1 MSDLGRVAVR
11 FDADPSGLVSGA
23 ATAAA
28 ALRRLDA
35 TAATTSRTV
44 GTIAVFQGL
53 QVAAGVFT
61 SIGQAAAG
69 IGRSLRSMAEEQSRV
84 VEGQLAM
91 SQRVGMTFRELSGL
105 GYAAQLA
112 NVSLDTV
119 VASSNRLDVALSK
132 LQAGSKQATATFGR
146 LGLASQDF
154 AGKSSAERFQ
164 LIAARIAALP
174 TSMER
179 SASAMA
185 VFGRGGAALL
195 PLFSQGAGYIAE
207 MTKEAE
213 LLGLTLNNSQAQA
226 VDDMRDAFER
236 ASLAVGGV
244 VRQVVAVLSPAIKGV
259 VDQFTQFIINA
270 EGAKIGAQIG
280 AGILD
285 GARALA
291 DYADSFVGD
300 VGKVWDRAEEIRG
313 QWAETWDLAER
324 VGGVFKM
331 ASSALN
337 IVVGSL
343 LHAAGELYL
352 RAGYLIEGIK
362 LAGKVLSGTSVATA
376 YEEMQANLAPVEA
389 FNKSLKAQVDSNIEA
404 FKQGF
409 NQTFGDTKSVEKVA
423 GPFRTA
429 LEKGIR
435 QAAENQ
441 RTLDIKADQGRAA
454 KDEAAAKRMAD
465 AMADQLEARMK
476 QVKGIDSRSQ
486 EGLDAFFRW
495 QRGDDGNSIQR
506 QQLQTL
512 ERIAVAVEEPDDAVA
527 VDMGA

>member
-1 MSDLGRVAVR
+1 
-11 FDADPSGLVSGA
+11 
-23 ATAAA
+23 
-28 ALRRLDA
+28 
-35 TAATTSRTV
+35 
-44 GTIAVFQGL
+44 
-53 QVAAGVFT
+53 
-61 SIGQAAAG
+61 
-69 IGRSLRSMAEEQSRV
+69 
-84 VEGQLAM
+84 
-91 SQRVGMTFRELSGL
+91 
-105 GYAAQLA
+105 
-112 NVSLDTV
+112 
-119 VASSNRLDVALSK
+119 
-132 LQAGSKQATATFGR
+132 
-146 LGLASQDF
+146 
-154 AGKSSAERFQ
+154 
-164 LIAARIAALP
+164 
-174 TSMER
+174 
-179 SASAMA
+179 
-185 VFGRGGAALL
+185 
-195 PLFSQGAGYIAE
+195 
-207 MTKEAE
+207 
-213 LLGLTLNNSQAQA
+213 
-226 VDDMRDAFER
+226 
-236 ASLAVGGV
+236 
-244 VRQVVAVLSPAIKGV
+244 
-259 VDQFTQFIINA
+259 
-270 EGAKIGAQIG
+270 
-280 AGILD
+280 
-285 GARALA
+285 
-291 DYADSFVGD
+291 VGD
-300 VGKVWDRAEEIRG
+300 VGKVWDWAEEIRG
-313 QWAETWDLAER
+313 QWAQTWDLAER

-409 NQTFGDTKSVEKVA
+409 NQTFGDAKSVEKVA

-465 AMADQLEARMK
+465 AMAEQLEARLK

-495 QRGDDGNSIQR
+495 QRGDDGNSIER
-506 QQLQTL
+506 QQLETL

-527 VDMGA
+527 VSMEGA

>member
-1 MSDLGRVAVR
+1 MADLGRVAVR
-11 FDADPSGLVSGA
+11 FDADPSGLLAGVNAAAASLKRLE
-23 ATAAA
+23 ATAAS
-28 ALRRLDA
+28 
-35 TAATTSRTV
+35 TSRSTASIV
-44 GTIAVFQGL
+44 ALQGL
-53 QVAAGVFT
+53 QVAASVFGA
-61 SIGQAAAG
+61 IGSAAAG
-69 IGRSLRSMAEEQSRV
+69 IGRSLRSMADEQSRV

-91 SQRVGMTFRELSGL
+91 SQRVGMTFKELSGL

-112 NVSLDTV
+112 NVSIDTV

-132 LQAGSKQATATFGR
+132 LQAGSKQTTATFAR
-146 LGLASQDF
+146 LGLAAGDF

-164 LIAARIAALP
+164 LIAAKISELP

-185 VFGRGGAALL
+185 IFGRGGAALL

-213 LLGLTLNNSQAQA
+213 RLGLTLNNSQAQA

-259 VDQFTQFIINA
+259 VDQFTQFIMDA
-270 EGAKIGAQIG
+270 EGAKIGARIG

-291 DYADSFVGD
+291 DYADGFVNQ
-300 VGKVWDRAEEIRG
+300 VGKVWDRAQEISG
-313 QWAETWDLAER
+313 QWAETWDLAVR

-331 ASSALN
+331 AGAALN

-409 NQTFGDTKSVEKVA
+409 NQTFGDEKSVQKVA

-429 LEKGIR
+429 LEKGIA
-435 QAAENQ
+435 QAAENAK
-441 RTLDIKADQGRAA
+441 RLDVKADQANA
-454 KDEAAAKRMAD
+454 KRDDAAAK
-465 AMADQLEARMK
+465 AMADLLAAELEAKLK

-495 QRGDDGNSIQR
+495 QRGDTGNGVQQ
-506 QQLQTL
+506 QQLEEL
-512 ERIAVAVEEPDDAVA
+512 RGIRMAVEEPDDAVM
-527 VDMGA
+527 VDMEG